1 MTSLVRV
8 VAPLGLALALVVLG
22 GCGGGESSP
31 ESTATS
37 EPSLPEGEL
46 ALETIWVR
54 PAETGGN
61 TSLYMALANGQSTP
75 DTLVSVEAPIID
87 SVAIHTTV
95 DTAGT
100 TSMQHTGPLPIPANS
115 RVALEPGGT
124 HVMLMNVQQPLRDGE
139 TIVLN
144 VDFAEA
150 GLRRVRAAITNT
162 PPTASQ

>member
-1 MTSLVRV
+1 MNSFARV
-8 VAPLGLALALVVLG
+8 VASFGLTLVLVLLG
-22 GCGGGESSP
+22 GCGGGEPSQ
-31 ESTATS
+31 ESAASS

-46 ALETIWVR
+46 ALENIWVR
-54 PAETGGN
+54 PVETGGN
-61 TSLYMALANGQSTP
+61 TSLYMSLANGQSTP
-75 DTLVSVEAPIID
+75 DTLVSVAAPIVD

-100 TSMQHTGPLPIPANS
+100 TSMQHTGPLPIPAET

-124 HVMLMNVQQPLRDGE
+124 HVMLMNLRQPLRDGE
-139 TIVLN
+139 TIVMN

-150 GLRRVRAAITNT
+150 GLRRVRASITNT